1 MSHPGRQS
9 PSPSR
14 QSGQQQSDL
23 PGWSGKAEQ
32 GNHGTGPIRNPA
44 ATSHL
49 MGGAEQKQGQ
59 GAQGRQQEQDTGV
72 AGLESNPVHPL
83 EREAEYKAERR
94 PST

>member
-32 GNHGTGPIRNPA
+32 GNHGTGPIRNPS
-44 ATSHL
+44 ATEHM
-49 MGGAEQKQGQ
+49 MGGMQNQTR
-59 GAQGRQQEQDTGV
+59 GRQQEEDTGV
-72 AGLESNPVHPL
+72 EGLESNPVHPL
-83 EREAEYKAERR
+83 AKEAEFKAERR